1 MAGLEN
7 PVEELIVENKQMSE
21 AFCNSLFLAL
31 SGGFQD
37 AYTYNSRG
45 KVFSNAQT
53 GNVVLMSQHFME
65 GRWQEGIRYLLP
77 LLAFAVGVF
86 IAERIQYRHRY
97 AKRLHWRQGILLAEI
112 AILFIVGFMPEK
124 WNLPATIMVGPV
136 TLWLILLVAVPL
148 IYILVMSFCSIDQYY
163 NVTFQ
168 FTFDNYKHLVDSS
181 YIKIY
186 VQSLVI
192 ALLTTVIC
200 IVLAYPFTYIIAR
213 TKSRSKNLL
222 YMLVII
228 PFWTNSLIR
237 IYGWKTF
244 LGSSGW
250 LNTVLMKLHLI
261 SEPLNL
267 LYNQGTTV
275 FGMVYCLFPFMVLP
289 LYTAIG
295 KLDHTLLEASSDLG
309 AKGWRTFFEVILP
322 LTASG
327 IFSGCIMV
335 FIPCLGYF
343 FVSNILGGGNADV
356 IGNLIER
363 QFKSGNNWPLGA
375 ALSII
380 LIVVTLILVKL
391 YQKTGGDMD
400 SLGV

>member
-1 MAGLEN
+1 M
-7 PVEELIVENKQMSE
+7 NK
-21 AFCNSLFLAL
+21 
-31 SGGFQD
+31 
-37 AYTYNSRG
+37 
-45 KVFSNAQT
+45 
-53 GNVVLMSQHFME
+53 
-65 GRWQEGIRYLLP
+65 
-77 LLAFAVGVF
+77 
-86 IAERIQYRHRY
+86 
-97 AKRLHWRQGILLAEI
+97 KRFR
-112 AILFIVGFMPEK
+112 EK
-124 WNLPATIMVGPV
+124 TLPATIMVGPV

-168 FTFDNYKHLVDSS
+168 FTFDNYKHLADSS

-200 IVLAYPFTYIIAR
+200 IVLAYPFTYVIAR

-309 AKGWRTFFEVILP
+309 AKGWRT
-322 LTASG
+322 
-327 IFSGCIMV
+327 
-335 FIPCLGYF
+335 
-343 FVSNILGGGNADV
+343 ILGGGNADV

-380 LIVVTLILVKL
+380 LIVITLILVKL